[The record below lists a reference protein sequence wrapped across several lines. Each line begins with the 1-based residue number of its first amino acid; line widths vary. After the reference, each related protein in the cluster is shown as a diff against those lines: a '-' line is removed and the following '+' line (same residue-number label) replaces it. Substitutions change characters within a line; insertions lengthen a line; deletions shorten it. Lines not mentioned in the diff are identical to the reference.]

1 MKYLILSGGLGNQ
14 MFEYAF
20 YLACKQIGI
29 RIKLNRDLYEINRM
43 HNGYLLG
50 EVFGVSNG
58 EVCRSNKLSVLFT
71 RIMRKY
77 HPLNLVYT
85 EQPLLYC
92 EDAFLTKKKVYD
104 GCFIHPRYFEG
115 IEDIIHQSFVFRK
128 IDLNNV
134 NLGNKMSCEDSVSLH
149 IRRGDF
155 LNNPIYG
162 VCDEDYYRKSVEYI
176 KQKIEK
182 PIFYIFS
189 DDQEWSENLIKK
201 LGVDYFMVS
210 SNKGKDSYKD
220 MYLMTRCRHN
230 VIANST
236 FSWWGAWL
244 NENKDKIV
252 VSPNKWTITINM
264 DYRLP
269 NWVYIEV

>member
-1 MKYLILSGGLGNQ
+1 MGKTSTR
-14 MFEYAF
+14 F
-20 YLACKQIGI
+20 
-29 RIKLNRDLYEINRM
+29 IK
-43 HNGYLLG
+43 
-50 EVFGVSNG
+50 VF
-58 EVCRSNKLSVLFT
+58 T
-71 RIMRKY
+71 Y
-77 HPLNLVYT
+77 
-85 EQPLLYC
+85 Q
-92 EDAFLTKKKVYD
+92 
-104 GCFIHPRYFEG
+104 
-115 IEDIIHQSFVFRK
+115 
-128 IDLNNV
+128 
-134 NLGNKMSCEDSVSLH
+134 
-149 IRRGDF
+149 
-155 LNNPIYG
+155 
-162 VCDEDYYRKSVEYI
+162 
-176 KQKIEK
+176 IEK